1 MTKNYAIDFTTR
13 TLTINKDFAEALN
26 DPTSNETR
34 ILSQYMTMF
43 PDLRVVRRSHKPSKK
58 TREDKGLTYDKM
70 RKYISLH
77 ENAEDLLKMFALVV
91 ELAKTQN
98 NSFLYT
104 KTWFLAQF
112 PKFYDQ
118 PEFVNGKL
126 KPAIA
131 VLPPKGQEE
140 SQNGTQ
146 EEKIA

>member
-26 DPTSNETR
+26 DPASNETR

-58 TREDKGLTYDKM
+58 NREDKGLTYGKM

-77 ENAEDLLKMFALVV
+77 ENAEELLKMFELVV
-91 ELAKTQN
+91 ELARTQN

-140 SQNGTQ
+140 SQNDTQ
-146 EEKIA
+146 EEKTA